1 MENNLQKIF
10 LDEKLLKEF
19 LSQKDIQS
27 AKEFLKSHDIEVST
41 QQLQDLAKALVEL
54 SNASDEEIQSMS
66 KQLEINSEQLNN
78 ISDNELDNVVG
89 GINTKISL
97 RKLSKIISL
106 VTVPFSVINA
116 CLSETKHGRAGW
128 LSAATSQA
136 LYGLS

>member
-66 KQLEINSEQLNN
+66 KQLEINSKQLNN
-78 ISDNELDNVVG
+78 I
-89 GINTKISL
+89 
-97 RKLSKIISL
+97 
-106 VTVPFSVINA
+106 F
-116 CLSETKHGRAGW
+116 W
-128 LSAATSQA
+128 
-136 LYGLS
+136 